1 MSLSR
6 VHKYSGRSESLCT
19 FHLITKQWSHGYQH
33 GRQWECR
40 VLAPKLVPGRAIKL
54 KLQARRGALRTPL
67 LWPPPTLRVLN
78 LASLV
83 LGGGLCYRPLWW
95 SPDPTTQQ
103 VTRGRD
109 AVGVFLVIPTY
120 PTSSLSGNLALPQSC
135 HSITAPHSFPA
146 AWGPNPHI

>member
-6 VHKYSGRSESLCT
+6 VHKYSGRSENLCT

-83 LGGGLCYRPLWW
+83 LGGGALLQATVVEPWPHYPAGDPWQRCSGGIPSDSNIPHLQSLWEL
-95 SPDPTTQQ
+95 
-103 VTRGRD
+103 G
-109 AVGVFLVIPTY
+109 
-120 PTSSLSGNLALPQSC
+120 SSTVLSLHYSSTFFSSC
-135 HSITAPHSFPA
+135 LGA
-146 AWGPNPHI
+146 